1 MQSGLEL
8 YIPRQHAA
16 MMRKHLKEEWDHTCA
31 YCGIK
36 ERGKELTIDHITPL
50 AKMGTDD
57 YSNLVP
63 ACRSC
68 NLSKGHSNVRQWY
81 SNSDNFTT
89 ERWLKIKQ
97 HMDSQNVLA
106 S

>member
-16 MMRKHLKEEWDHTCA
+16 MMRKHLKEEWNNQCA
-31 YCGIK
+31 YCGYTQK
-36 ERGKELTIDHITPL
+36 HKELTIDHITPL
-50 AKMGTDD
+50 AKFGSDE
-57 YSNLVP
+57 YSNLIP

-68 NLSKGHSNVRQWY
+68 NVSKGHSGIRQWY
-81 SNSDNFTT
+81 FNQEKFST

-97 HMDSQNVLA
+97 HMDSQNVPT